1 MLFEC
6 AVPCMVQGPPQI
18 SANSMSHSY
27 GSICFSSCWTPSLGS
42 TFPLLVFLVPKC
54 SFLLLPGIE
63 SESESIS
70 HSVVPRFLW
79 LYGLG
84 STKLLCPWNFP
95 GKNTGVGSHSLL
107 QGISPTQGL
116 NPDLLHCR
124 QILYHLRLEKDCFP
138 SPTEMKPGCVPS
150 SGQWTVDGNDICHF
164 QT

>member
-1 MLFEC
+1 MLLEC
-6 AVPCMVQGPPQI
+6 VVPCVVQGPPQI

-42 TFPLLVFLVPKC
+42 TFPLLVFLVPKR

-70 HSVVPRFLW
+70 HSASPRSLW

-84 STKLLCPWNFP
+84 SAVRGIFQARILEWVAIPFSR
-95 GKNTGVGSHSLL
+95 GSPQPRDWTQISYIA
-107 QGISPTQGL
+107 GIFFTIWGL
-116 NPDLLHCR
+116 R
-124 QILYHLRLEKDCFP
+124 KTAFP
-138 SPTEMKPGCVPS
+138 SPTEMKPGCVPT